1 MRKEISSAPD
11 KSEPADTAGRMR
23 AEIRALMVRDNRT
36 NWLYIG
42 RVWFFIAL
50 AIAGASWAHGMIA
63 AHGLG
68 WAWHVPVAMTA
79 VFVIGASQHQLG
91 GVLHEAAHYMLFA
104 DRKLNERVGDWL
116 AGFPLYT
123 SVYHYRTD
131 HLAHHQFIKDPE
143 RDPEIAQLRYGGQWL
158 DYPVTHIDVMV
169 MLLKQLWL
177 PNLLR
182 YTLGRALSLLS
193 DKKNPYVDPQR
204 TGSRWPLILTVFFW
218 IGVPLIV
225 QPLSWSHFWLLAFV
239 AIAAVWA
246 ASVTYFLFAP
256 ERAFPGGRIDPVIGH
271 RDNAIMRMTFLALV
285 YGALTAINVL
295 RGDDW
300 GWRTFALY
308 WVVPLFTTFPLFL
321 ILRQWVQHGNADR
334 GRYTNSRVFLVG
346 PIIRYAVF
354 PFGQD
359 YHLPHHLYASVPHY
373 NLKTLHEVL
382 LKDPEYR
389 EKGVVVEG
397 YFGRDNPVSGRP
409 TAISVLGAAHAPK
422 NRERIYIDNA
432 ALDFADVND
441 PTGIAL
447 HAEQSQQR
455 G

>member
-1 MRKEISSAPD
+1 M
-11 KSEPADTAGRMR
+11 
-23 AEIRALMVRDNRT
+23 
-36 NWLYIG
+36 
-42 RVWFFIAL
+42 
-50 AIAGASWAHGMIA
+50 
-63 AHGLG
+63 
-68 WAWHVPVAMTA
+68 
-79 VFVIGASQHQLG
+79 
-91 GVLHEAAHYMLFA
+91 
-104 DRKLNERVGDWL
+104 
-116 AGFPLYT
+116 
-123 SVYHYRTD
+123 
-131 HLAHHQFIKDPE
+131 
-143 RDPEIAQLRYGGQWL
+143 
-158 DYPVTHIDVMV
+158 
-169 MLLKQLWL
+169 
-177 PNLLR
+177 
-182 YTLGRALSLLS
+182 
-193 DKKNPYVDPQR
+193 
-204 TGSRWPLILTVFFW
+204 
-218 IGVPLIV
+218 
-225 QPLSWSHFWLLAFV
+225 
-239 AIAAVWA
+239 
-246 ASVTYFLFAP
+246 
-256 ERAFPGGRIDPVIGH
+256 
-271 RDNAIMRMTFLALV
+271 
-285 YGALTAINVL
+285 L

-409 TAISVLGAAHAPK
+409 TAISVLGAAHSPK

-432 ALDFADVND
+432 ALDLADVND